1 MRDEILELEQQ
12 GRLAEAEARAQ
23 AWLDAEPDAIEPR
36 HVLGLV
42 RIRRGAYVAAL
53 ETLLPAAQRAPEDAA
68 LQVSCGRAALL
79 AGDRGRARMAFEAAR
94 RLDPNNLDAYIGLAA
109 TALAGGD
116 LDAAESGFR
125 TALRADEDAVEAW
138 LGLGQTLAGKG
149 DQEASARCFNM
160 ALEIRPD
167 DAAAQFSLAQT
178 LRAQGYLDFA
188 LRAFERALELNP
200 ELAVARLQLAET
212 LAQRGRSAAAQQA
225 FEQLREHPRY
235 AAAAL
240 SGMGEL
246 ALTRNAVPLALTLFQ
261 QALARDVDHER
272 AVLGLVQALERNGQ
286 AEAAQRLL
294 RDWFGA
300 HPESS
305 GARAALAER
314 LLRGNDA
321 AGAVALWREALARS
335 PQQASLRADL
345 ALALERTGDFA
356 SADQEAER
364 AALGGRWPPL
374 VLLRA
379 RAALRDSAFETARDR
394 LKGLDEAKLNPV
406 QRRHRQHLLGLA
418 ALGKRDWPAAAQ
430 AFLAMHADDTAALPA
445 LPDAKTLGPRL
456 RELAALPALPML
468 PATLPSAPIV
478 LVGLPGSGV
487 HRLASLLARQSGL
500 KVRSDYFSGSDLLA
514 RADDPRL
521 LQPLTAAELDS
532 LALRY
537 ARSVRRTA
545 PAVEQVIDWLPR
557 LDARLLP
564 SLKRALPGVRLLLAW
579 REPEACLLDWLA
591 FGYQRGYPLHDV
603 AQAQYWLQQAGAQL
617 ALGVELLPAQ
627 ALEMDA
633 LLAEKPQLPPE
644 LGVFLGRD
652 DLQLP
657 EAWRS
662 ESRYLG
668 LPTSVPTPTRSAWLQ
683 ALQATAAPS
692 A

>member
-240 SGMGEL
+240 TGIGEL

-294 RDWFGA
+294 REWLGA

-335 PQQASLRADL
+335 PGQASLRADL
-345 ALALERTGDFA
+345 A
-356 SADQEAER
+356 
-364 AALGGRWPPL
+364 
-374 VLLRA
+374 LLRA

-418 ALGKRDWPAAAQ
+418 ALGKRDWPAAQQ

-456 RELAALPALPML
+456 RELAALPALPTL

-521 LQPLTAAELDS
+521 LQPLTAAELDG

-537 ARSVRRTA
+537 ARGVRRAA

>member
-23 AWLDAEPDAIEPR
+23 AWLDAEPDAIEAR

-53 ETLLPAAQRAPEDAA
+53 ETMLPALQRDPEQPA

-94 RLDPNNLDAYIGLAA
+94 RLDPNNLDAHIGLAA
-109 TALAGGD
+109 AALAGGD

-125 TALRADEDAVEAW
+125 TALRADENAVEAW

-212 LAQRGRSAAAQQA
+212 LAQRGRSEAAVQV

-240 SGMGEL
+240 AGMGEL
-246 ALTRNAVPLALTLFQ
+246 ALARNAAAIAQALFQ
-261 QALARDVDHER
+261 QALARDADHER
-272 AVLGLVQALERNGQ
+272 ALLGLVQALERNGQ
-286 AEAAQRLL
+286 VEPAQRLL
-294 RDWFGA
+294 HDWLGA
-300 HPESS
+300 HPEAT
-305 GARAALAER
+305 GARAALAGR
-314 LLRGNDA
+314 LLRADDA
-321 AGAVALWREALARS
+321 AGAVALWREALQRN
-335 PQQASLRADL
+335 PEQPSLRADL

-379 RAALRDSAFETARDR
+379 RAALRDSAYETARDR
-394 LKGLDEAKLNPV
+394 LRVLDEKRLNPV

-418 ALGKRDWPAAAQ
+418 ALGKRDWTAAQQ
-430 AFLAMHADDTAALPA
+430 AFLAMHADDTAPLPE
-445 LPDAKTLGPRL
+445 LTDAKTLAPRL
-456 RELAALPALPML
+456 REVAALPELAVALT
-468 PATLPSAPIV
+468 PAPTV

-487 HRLASLLARQSGL
+487 HRLANLLARQPGL
-500 KVRSDYFSGSDLLA
+500 KVRSDYFAGGELLA

-521 LQPLTAAELDS
+521 LQPLGQAELES
-532 LALRY
+532 MARRY
-537 ARSVRRTA
+537 ARGLRR
-545 PAVEQVIDWLPR
+545 AVPEGQQAIDWLPL

-564 SLKRALPGVRLLLAW
+564 ALKRALPGVHLLLAW

-591 FGYQRGYPLHDV
+591 FGYQRGFPLRDV
-603 AQAQYWLQQAGAQL
+603 AQAQRWLQQAGAHL

-627 ALEMDA
+627 ALDMDA
-633 LLAEKPQLPPE
+633 LLGAKPQIPAA
-644 LGVFLGRD
+644 LGEFLRRD
-652 DLQLP
+652 DLTIAD
-657 EAWRS
+657 AWRH
-662 ESRYLG
+662 EARYLG
-668 LPTSVPTPTRSAWLQ
+668 LPTSVPAPTRKAWLQ
-683 ALQATAAPS
+683 ALDDASPATA
-692 A
+692 

>member
-53 ETLLPAAQRAPEDAA
+53 ETLLPAVQRAPEDAA

-225 FEQLREHPRY
+225 FEQLREHPRH

-240 SGMGEL
+240 TGIGEL
-246 ALTRNAVPLALTLFQ
+246 ALARNAVPLALAQFQ
-261 QALARDVDHER
+261 QALARDADHER
-272 AVLGLVQALERNGQ
+272 ALLGLVQALERTGQ
-286 AEAAQRLL
+286 ADAARRVLQ
-294 RDWFGA
+294 DWLGA

-335 PQQASLRADL
+335 PGQASLRADL

-356 SADQEAER
+356 AADQEAER

-379 RAALRDSAFETARDR
+379 RAALRDGAYETARDR
-394 LKGLDEAKLNPV
+394 LQMLDETRLNPV

-418 ALGKRDWPAAAQ
+418 ALGRRDWDTAQQ
-430 AFLAMHADDTAALPA
+430 AFLAMHADDTATLPV
-445 LPDAKTLGPRL
+445 LGDAKALAPGL
-456 RELAALPALPML
+456 RDLAALPPLAAAVVP
-468 PATLPSAPIV
+468 APIV

-487 HRLASLLARQSGL
+487 HRLAHLLAQQQGLRVRSEYFGGSTLLLAR
-500 KVRSDYFSGSDLLA
+500 
-514 RADDPRL
+514 DDPRL
-521 LQPLTAAELDS
+521 LQPLGLAEVE
-532 LALRY
+532 AI
-537 ARSVRRTA
+537 ARRHARAQRR
-545 PAVEQVIDWLPR
+545 AVGAGQVIEWLPL

-564 SLKRALPGVRLLLAW
+564 LLQRALPGARLLLAW
-579 REPEACLLDWLA
+579 REPAACLLDWLA
-591 FGYQRGYPLHDV
+591 FGYQTGYPITDIGR
-603 AQAQYWLQQAGAQL
+603 ARAWLQAADAHL
-617 ALGVELLPAQ
+617 ALGAELLPAL
-627 ALEMDA
+627 ALEMDV
-633 LLAEKPQLPPE
+633 LLAPKAQIPAALAE
-644 LGVFLGRD
+644 FLQRD
-652 DLQLP
+652 DLQVP
-657 EAWRS
+657 ERWRRDA
-662 ESRYLG
+662 RYLG
-668 LPTSVPTPTRSAWLQ
+668 LPTSLPAPTRNAWLQ
-683 ALQATAAPS
+683 ALQAKDAPS
-692 A
+692 V

>member
-23 AWLDAEPDAIEPR
+23 AWLDAEPDAIEAR

-53 ETLLPAAQRAPEDAA
+53 ETLLPAVQRDPEHPA

-125 TALRADEDAVEAW
+125 TALRANEDAVEAW

-188 LRAFERALELNP
+188 LRAFERALELNS

-212 LAQRGRSAAAQQA
+212 LAQRGRSAAALQA

-240 SGMGEL
+240 AGMGEL
-246 ALTRNAVPLALTLFQ
+246 ALARNAAPLALTLFQ
-261 QALARDVDHER
+261 QALARDAGHER

-286 AEAAQRLL
+286 AESAQRVL
-294 RDWFGA
+294 RDWLDA

-305 GARAALAER
+305 GVRAALAER

-321 AGAVALWREALARS
+321 AGAVTLWREALARN
-335 PQQASLRADL
+335 PEQPSLRADL
-345 ALALERTGDFA
+345 ALALERSGDFT
-356 SADQEAER
+356 SADQEAEH

-394 LKGLDEAKLNPV
+394 LKVLDEAKLNPV
-406 QRRHRQHLLGLA
+406 QRRHRQHLFGLA
-418 ALGKRDWPAAAQ
+418 ALGKRDWAAAQQ

-445 LPDAKTLGPRL
+445 LPDAKTLAPRL
-456 RELAALPALPML
+456 RELAALPGLA
-468 PATLPSAPIV
+468 ATLTPAPIV

-500 KVRSDYFSGSDLLA
+500 KVRSEYFSGSDLLA

-521 LQPLTAAELDS
+521 LQPLGQAELES
-532 LALRY
+532 LARRYVRGLRRA
-537 ARSVRRTA
+537 ARA
-545 PAVEQVIDWLPR
+545 GQQAIDWLPL

-564 SLKRALPGVRLLLAW
+564 TLKRALPGVRLLLAW
-579 REPEACLLDWLA
+579 RAPEACLLDWLA

-603 AQAQYWLQQAGAQL
+603 AQAQHWLQRAGAQL

-627 ALEMDA
+627 ALDMEV
-633 LLAEKPQLPPE
+633 L
-644 LGVFLGRD
+644 LGVRPQIPAALGEFLQRD
-652 DLQLP
+652 DLCMP
-657 EAWRS
+657 EAWLR
-662 ESRYLG
+662 EVRYLG
-668 LPTSVPTPTRSAWLQ
+668 LPTSVPTPTRNAWLQ
-683 ALQATAAPS
+683 TLDNAVPPPG
-692 A
+692 